1 MFYAAIKDQEFKRKI
16 FENPNWSWNSP
27 FILLQWSIS
36 YSNIP
41 FLQKSIWYS
50 QASVYRSMYLSCSL
64 SVFPKALKYVFKI
77 VLFNYFRIISCEMDF
92 RNISTTK
99 EEERSSPVNKKL
111 LNDMPSERCHITL
124 FEKEFYQKHFS
135 NIFSPENI
143 LWNIA
148 SCVAKLC
155 LNAEFMKL

>member
-1 MFYAAIKDQEFKRKI
+1 
-16 FENPNWSWNSP
+16 
-27 FILLQWSIS
+27 
-36 YSNIP
+36 
-41 FLQKSIWYS
+41 
-50 QASVYRSMYLSCSL
+50 MYLSCSL

-124 FEKEFYQKHFS
+124 FEKEFYQKHVS
-135 NIFSPENI
+135 NIFSPENMH
-143 LWNIA
+143 WNIA
-148 SCVAKLC
+148 SCVANLC
-155 LNAEFMKL
+155 LNAEFMKLLFKVFLLLPHNRKISKKLKMKYIVT